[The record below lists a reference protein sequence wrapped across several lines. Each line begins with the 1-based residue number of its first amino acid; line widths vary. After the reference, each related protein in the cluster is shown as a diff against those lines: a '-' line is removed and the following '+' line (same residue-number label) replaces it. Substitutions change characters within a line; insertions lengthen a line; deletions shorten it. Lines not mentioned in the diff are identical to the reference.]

1 MIRWYDW
8 VLAVFM
14 ANGMLTSFLY
24 SITSDVWYISLIAA
38 MAVFGSWDLWKVYCE
53 LRRKLELRK

>member
-8 VLAVFM
+8 VLAVFI
-14 ANGMLTSFLY
+14 ADLMLTSFLY

-38 MAVFGSWDLWKVYCE
+38 IAVFASMDLWKVYCE
-53 LRRKLELRK
+53 IRRKSELKK